1 MGYDYDNNN
10 IFAKILRGEIPNKTV
25 LETDHSLAFED
36 ISPAAPVHILVI
48 PKGPY
53 VSLDHFA
60 NDASDEEII
69 EIANDTDYCLTNYI
83 QSKDSEKVKRLA
95 RKLRSGMV
103 DVNGAGIAVDAPFG
117 GFKHSGI
124 GREAGKEG
132 LLEFLEV
139 KSVGGWN

>member
-60 NDASDEEII
+60 NDASNEEII
-69 EIANDTDYCLTNYI
+69 DYYRTIGEVCKITGVQPSSGGTGFRSIANTGPDAI
-83 QSKDSEKVKRLA
+83 QEVPHFHTHIIGGRNLG
-95 RKLRSGMV
+95 RMV
-103 DVNGAGIAVDAPFG
+103 
-117 GFKHSGI
+117 SQ
-124 GREAGKEG
+124 
-132 LLEFLEV
+132 
-139 KSVGGWN
+139 S